1 MATKIYLGNP
11 PQYVIDWIKA
21 HSKPVANPK
30 TKIMF
35 ADRTSQEYDWSEE
48 INQQTMID
56 AGLLNGNEYI
66 WIKTPQT
73 VEIGTNVTSIG
84 FYAFSDCSGLTSMT
98 IPSSVT
104 SIGQYAFSN
113 CSRLTSVT
121 IPEGV
126 TSIGSYALEGCIGL
140 TSVTIP
146 SSVTSIGERTFYS
159 CTSLTSMT
167 FSGKDKSTVQ
177 GMANYSWGLTSGCVI
192 HCTDGD
198 ITI

>member
-104 SIGQYAFSN
+104 SIGGYAF
-113 CSRLTSVT
+113 
-121 IPEGV
+121 
-126 TSIGSYALEGCIGL
+126 
-140 TSVTIP
+140 
-146 SSVTSIGERTFYS
+146 
-159 CTSLTSMT
+159 
-167 FSGKDKSTVQ
+167 
-177 GMANYSWGLTSGCVI
+177 
-192 HCTDGD
+192 
-198 ITI
+198 